1 MSIKFTDKNYK
12 ITELNCKI
20 SEIPESLRF
29 MLEKNV
35 VFKAPYPSTS
45 DGKYNKGIEI
55 LSSIFNYFKIEEC
68 DNDDTNHYVKYS
80 FIGANFN
87 SESYKQISF
96 EKSDLYTNF
105 MYEVGKK
112 SDEFYN
118 SYSKKW
124 IEENDNSEVNISS
137 EEYKEKI
144 LSYAKLFFASS
155 FIKFYSSYVISDY
168 LKNILNVS
176 EIDNNSAIFIESLFK
191 KEKKI
196 SDNDL
201 SFIENGINKKLILN
215 DNYRIE
221 VREEVL
227 NDPILNKII
236 MQYTNDTTSTL
247 FYLFTTILEK
257 EIENISTGV
266 SINLLQPFEYDENE
280 LAKRFNRIVIKWSDI
295 KTKSINFSST
305 HLKEQ
310 IRHRYHLQ
318 DRPTSGSLNTIIDS
332 FLPSALYNC
341 NMDSEKIR
349 RQYSYS
355 LSKTAY
361 AISPYVTN
369 LFAIKKVETKQLC
382 RILGF
387 DEKKIKSMLMN
398 IKLKK
403 LDFVFVG
410 AGGTGINTAVW
421 LKEMCEF
428 SNITGLFNKASCFEE
443 DNAELSNLL
452 RFPIDPHSI
461 IIDGLTPSG
470 GAIDNSSKL
479 HLIKHS
485 LMQLSSNTPSLV
497 TKFICKDANLVS
509 DFPASVFMNNMETV
523 VKDDG
528 DFETLNSF
536 RTRSNVVL
544 YGAPDI
550 ETRINLSK
558 AGRFISATHATN
570 SCNVYINPIQDA
582 MIQVESYGM
591 IQLAPFFM
599 NQLRMAISLLEIL
612 SDDNLDEL
620 LAEQDKS
627 VLSYSFN
634 GESVLKTD
642 RIYNFN
648 IDVNISMMTEQ
659 QAQNAGN

>member
-96 EKSDLYTNF
+96 DKSDLYTNF

-118 SYSKKW
+118 SYSKKC
-124 IEENDNSEVNISS
+124 IEDNNNSEVNISS

-144 LSYAKLFFASS
+144 LSYAKLFFVSS
-155 FIKFYSSYVISDY
+155 FIKFNSSAIISDY

-196 SDNDL
+196 SDRDL
-201 SFIENGINKKLILN
+201 SFIENDINKKLILTG
-215 DNYRIE
+215 NYLIE
-221 VREEVL
+221 VKEEVL
-227 NDPILNKII
+227 DDPILNSII
-236 MQYTNDTTSTL
+236 MQYTNDTTSKL

-266 SINLLQPFEYDENE
+266 SINLLQPFEYNENE
-280 LAKRFNRIVIKWSDI
+280 LAKRFNRIIVKWSDI

-349 RQYSYS
+349 KQYSYS

-361 AISPYVTN
+361 AISPYVAN

-428 SNITGLFNKASCFEE
+428 SNITGLFNKVSCFEE

-461 IIDGLTPSG
+461 IIDGQTPSG
-470 GAIDNSSKL
+470 GVIDNSSKL

-497 TKFICKDANLVS
+497 TKFICKNENLVS
-509 DFPASVFMNNMETV
+509 DFPASVFMNNIETV